1 MNRRPTTADAGT
13 PGQPYPPPSWVLAA
27 SVGAALLDK
36 LLATSDSS
44 TSRRPLSTYAT
55 DGVREPCKDPVPPEY
70 TSLEHDGTLAAAC
83 DPALDVP
90 AAASR
95 LQN

>member
-1 MNRRPTTADAGT
+1 MNRRPNTADAGT

-27 SVGAALLDK
+27 YVGAALLDK

-55 DGVREPCKDPVPPEY
+55 PSAYAQQELSDRVRSTDY
-70 TSLEHDGTLAAAC
+70 RGI
-83 DPALDVP
+83 
-90 AAASR
+90 
-95 LQN
+95 Q

>member
-1 MNRRPTTADAGT
+1 
-13 PGQPYPPPSWVLAA
+13 LAA

-55 DGVREPCKDPVPPEY
+55 PSAYAQQELSDRVRSTDY
-70 TSLEHDGTLAAAC
+70 RGI
-83 DPALDVP
+83 
-90 AAASR
+90 
-95 LQN
+95 Q

>member
-1 MNRRPTTADAGT
+1 VNRRPTTADAGT

-55 DGVREPCKDPVPPEY
+55 PSAYAQQELSDRVRSTDY
-70 TSLEHDGTLAAAC
+70 RGI
-83 DPALDVP
+83 
-90 AAASR
+90 
-95 LQN
+95 Q